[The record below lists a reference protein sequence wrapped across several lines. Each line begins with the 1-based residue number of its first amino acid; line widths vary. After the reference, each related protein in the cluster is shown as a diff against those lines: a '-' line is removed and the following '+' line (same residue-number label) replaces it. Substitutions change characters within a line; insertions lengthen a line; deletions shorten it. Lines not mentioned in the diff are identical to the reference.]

1 MKEHSMPEQP
11 PDPRNYD
18 MRIPPARDPDK
29 SPADE
34 GKKESNT
41 TREADATQRTGE
53 TRQRRETE

>member
-1 MKEHSMPEQP
+1 MPEQP